1 VVKKN
6 HKNNWYRLM
15 AGLYLTY
22 QSAYGAGSRQIDKH
36 LEVVGERIKQVIHEP
51 RLQLRQPADKPVV
64 RHLKTALKMGEFF
77 NESPVYHTIGMMAPC
92 LTWEYGYDALPDTLA
107 DKYAYTEIIGPRGPI
122 VYPHM
127 ILGMVLLGPDCYY
140 PRHNHPEIEESYI
153 GMAGYVSINNSTVLT
168 TNSMTLIQAGYSHS
182 MGTDKET
189 PALLAF
195 AWIGSKEALL
205 RNQMHLDEAF

>member
-1 VVKKN
+1 
-6 HKNNWYRLM
+6 M

-22 QSAYGAGSRQIDKH
+22 QSAYSAGSQQIDQH
-36 LEVVGERIKQVIHEP
+36 LGAVGEGIKHVIHEP
-51 RLQLRQPADKPVV
+51 TLQLRQPSEKPVV

-92 LTWEYGYDALPDTLA
+92 LTWEYGYDSLPDALA
-107 DKYAYTEIIGPRGPI
+107 KNYAYTEIIGPRGPI
-122 VYPHM
+122 VYRNM

-153 GMAGYVSINNSTVLT
+153 GMAGYVSINDSTVIT
-168 TNSMTLIQAGYSHS
+168 TNSMSLIPAGVSHW
-182 MGTDKET
+182 MGTDSET

-195 AWIGSKEALL
+195 AWLGSEQALL
-205 RNQMHLDEAF
+205 RNQMQLDEAFG